1 MSKHQLAAASF
12 PRNGC
17 ARRRAKNPSNA
28 HHRVGSTRTSVL
40 SSQHTLESSD
50 VQNSMLWAPHS
61 AAPEN
66 CISSAMLGAPAPQ
79 CLPSRLMQL
88 ANAVRHRASP
98 ALIAQDR
105 SAVRYRRSESER
117 MKPAR
122 TQVLTPLHSLH
133 FPRTT
138 LTALKTD
145 ASAHVLRRENRG
157 SNLKKGTYELQTLAS
172 ADFDTCNHDFL
183 S

>member
-1 MSKHQLAAASF
+1 MRASSREKPKQRSPSCRFDAHQCFIIAAHIGIIGRPELDAVGATQRRSGKLHIF
-12 PRNGC
+12 CHAWC
-17 ARRRAKNPSNA
+17 ACSAVPAQQANA
-28 HHRVGSTRTSVL
+28 ARY
-40 SSQHTLESSD
+40 
-50 VQNSMLWAPHS
+50 
-61 AAPEN
+61 
-66 CISSAMLGAPAPQ
+66 
-79 CLPSRLMQL
+79 
-88 ANAVRHRASP
+88 AVRHRASP

-105 SAVRYRRSESER
+105 SAVRYRGSESER

-122 TQVLTPLHSLH
+122 TQALTPLHSLH

-157 SNLKKGTYELQTLAS
+157 SNLKKGTYELQTFAS
-172 ADFDTCNHDFL
+172 ADFDACNHDFL